1 VLVGTLNPQK
11 PAPRRSRAGNSP
23 KHISCYVSPSED
35 DQSIDLTKIPIS
47 RSKSAQNPPRHNE
60 KIYGQFQHSQTMP
73 HPKTDRCP
81 KDFRQVTPELPN
93 YLESGT
99 TMFLTTAGF
108 AKYTYHGT
116 EPYLGN
122 SFGGLYGT
130 LRRWECHGIVGNL
143 PQTWN
148 FTRKKTPNVPSLLET

>member
-1 VLVGTLNPQK
+1 MAAHVMVKVSTGKYILLVTAETYVLVGNLNPQK

-23 KHISCYVSPSED
+23 KHISCYVNPSED
-35 DQSIDLTKIPIS
+35 DQSIDVTHPNFQIQIRTKS
-47 RSKSAQNPPRHNE
+47 SQKNSE
-60 KIYGQFQHSQTMP
+60 KIYGQFQHSQMMP

-93 YLESGT
+93 YLGSGT

-122 SFGGLYGT
+122 SFGGL
-130 LRRWECHGIVGNL
+130 
-143 PQTWN
+143 
-148 FTRKKTPNVPSLLET
+148 S